1 MDRLTVASHARTD
14 FAERK
19 RRIRLPAH
27 SGDANSSGSERAYS
41 RCCVTDH
48 PSSDSRP
55 QNRPRS
61 VSRLP
66 FQSSVRRST
75 RPTER
80 RVVRSIDTC
89 SGRSSQISVSA
100 ASGTMVPSL
109 RW

>member
-1 MDRLTVASHARTD
+1 M
-14 FAERK
+14 
-19 RRIRLPAH
+19 
-27 SGDANSSGSERAYS
+27 

-55 QNRPRS
+55 QNRARS

-75 RPTER
+75 RLMER